1 MTTPQ
6 NRLIRTSIDAEL
18 AARDWLRY
26 WGFPDA
32 ELTEAG
38 ADGGVDVRTADAIAQ
53 VKAEVRPIG
62 RPEVQ
67 QLAGIASHEGR
78 VPLFF
83 SLGRFT
89 TQAEEWASEARVA
102 LFTFDLSGMPQPLN
116 DVAYR
121 TLSDRS
127 VGNDEVPPAWR
138 ELSRVAESMMELGT
152 TCRLEGWARGIDRS
166 SLETWF
172 QTTWWIS
179 YDPPP
184 EHVPDREPW
193 TLFVRPSTDLQRTF
207 VGEYEDFPFHA
218 TAEGAWVFWNVSTET
233 ASEAARRL
241 AAVLQRESLS
251 ADHFETTVVTE
262 EDEEARDLEQ
272 KGTPIHV
279 VDVKDLQ
286 QQLWELHRLDHSAE
300 VTAEWATDRES
311 RQWVEANVGGE
322 WVRPGFSVYM
332 ARRREGR
339 WIVLLQWSSVPNR
352 FASHFSGF
360 EADRIVEGFGHWA
373 LDIGRVRRLSATIKP
388 QLAAMNLDLSNFD
401 LFLRDGGVN
410 IYA

>member
-1 MTTPQ
+1 M
-6 NRLIRTSIDAEL
+6 
-18 AARDWLRY
+18 
-26 WGFPDA
+26 
-32 ELTEAG
+32 
-38 ADGGVDVRTADAIAQ
+38 
-53 VKAEVRPIG
+53 
-62 RPEVQ
+62 
-67 QLAGIASHEGR
+67 
-78 VPLFF
+78 
-83 SLGRFT
+83 
-89 TQAEEWASEARVA
+89 
-102 LFTFDLSGMPQPLN
+102 
-116 DVAYR
+116 
-121 TLSDRS
+121 
-127 VGNDEVPPAWR
+127 
-138 ELSRVAESMMELGT
+138 
-152 TCRLEGWARGIDRS
+152 
-166 SLETWF
+166 
-172 QTTWWIS
+172 
-179 YDPPP
+179 
-184 EHVPDREPW
+184 
-193 TLFVRPSTDLQRTF
+193 
-207 VGEYEDFPFHA
+207 
-218 TAEGAWVFWNVSTET
+218 
-233 ASEAARRL
+233 
-241 AAVLQRESLS
+241 LQRESLS

-410 IYA
+410 TYA